1 MQLALHL
8 GFAFLNEALGGAAEA
23 PAFWNYAAANVL
35 MMTQTALH
43 ACSTGG
49 HHWGKKEISWAAS

>member
-8 GFAFLNEALGGAAEA
+8 GLAFLNEALGGAAEA

-49 HHWGKKEISWAAS
+49 HHWGKK